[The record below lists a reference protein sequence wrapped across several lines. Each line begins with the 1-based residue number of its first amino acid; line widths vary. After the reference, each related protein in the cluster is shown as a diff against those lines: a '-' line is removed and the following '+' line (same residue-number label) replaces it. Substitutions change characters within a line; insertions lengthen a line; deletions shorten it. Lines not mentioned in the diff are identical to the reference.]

1 MERIVLD
8 TNCLLIS
15 LASKSVYHRVW
26 TDFIGRKYILC
37 VTNDIITEYEEILT
51 QKVGKD
57 IAGNII
63 RTILSRDNTV
73 KIDICY
79 RFNMITADAD
89 DNKFVDCAVAA
100 NARFVVTQDRHFDVL
115 KQIKFPHVDVT
126 DIDSFILWLNHNRN

>member
-63 RTILSRDNTV
+63 RTILSRDNTA